1 MAEGGSA
8 SPDLPAV
15 DRDRLFPVALA
26 ATAGFADAFGY
37 LKLHGLLTAHVT
49 GNLAFMAVGLAQGSP
64 HIIMKFLA
72 LPLFMLGVSVATML
86 ITWMGR
92 HSRLT
97 LLWSL
102 LVEAGLFLL
111 CLTAGMTL
119 PPCRSTDDLT
129 GCCVGTLLIMTM
141 ATQNAMMRLPLKSLP
156 STTAMTTNVTEA
168 TVQWTHWLIGFGHKL
183 SPEEKQ
189 KLVAAAKRLS
199 VTIGAFAIGGVSGG
213 LAAVRI
219 SYLGLLAPVAILA
232 LLALRAVFIHRNHE
246 AAGEAVLGR

>member
-1 MAEGGSA
+1 MPEGA
-8 SPDLPAV
+8 ADPAV
-15 DRDRLFPVALA
+15 PAAAEQGLLFPIALA
-26 ATAGFADAFGY
+26 GTAGFADAFGY

-49 GNLAFMAVGLAQGSP
+49 GNLAFMAVGLARGDP
-64 HIIMKFLA
+64 HVIMKFLA
-72 LPLFMLGVSVATML
+72 LPLFMVGVGLATVF
-86 ITWMGR
+86 ITWIDRGR
-92 HSRLT
+92 HRT
-97 LLWSL
+97 LVWSL
-102 LVEAGLFLL
+102 LVEAALFLL
-111 CLTAGMTL
+111 CLLAGMNL